1 MRKYIQDERGNVML
15 LSVCLMSVL
24 VVMFLMLMSF
34 VKAFYIKDKASSAA
48 EQASLAATAYLYE
61 KVDEAI
67 NEIDQKLFEL
77 GSVTVENGE
86 KTPTEA
92 EEVSAPTE
100 EPSAE
105 VDITAGKK
113 SLADQIAAETNKI
126 LQSSSRFTYNEA
138 RIEAIDKVLS
148 DELQGDG
155 PRQTIVED
163 ELIKALSNDALNG
176 LVQTI
181 SDVIEENGGTAAH
194 SEVQYLNGDERIEIK
209 TSSTYKPVIFESV
222 FPEEGMEVKQKGE
235 GPKVE
240 FIKHLDGFQSKPYI
254 IESSS

>member
-1 MRKYIQDERGNVML
+1 MRKYVQNERGNIML
-15 LSVCLMSVL
+15 LNVCLMSVL

-34 VKAFYIKDKASSAA
+34 VKAFYIKDQASSAA
-48 EQASLAATAYLYE
+48 EQASLAATAYFYE

-100 EPSAE
+100 ASSAE
-105 VDITAGKK
+105 VDITVGKK
-113 SLADQIAAETNKI
+113 SLADQIVAETNKI
-126 LQSSSRFTYNEA
+126 LQSSSRFTHNEA

-148 DELQGDG
+148 DELRGDS
-155 PRQTIVED
+155 PRQTIVEN
-163 ELIKALSNDALNG
+163 ELIKALNNDAING
-176 LVQTI
+176 LVQII
-181 SDVIEENGGTAAH
+181 SDLIEENGGTAVG
-194 SEVQYLNGDERIEIK
+194 SEIHYLNEENRIEIQ
-209 TSSTYKPVIFESV
+209 TSSTYKPTIFANL
-222 FPEEGMEVKQKGE
+222 FPKEGMEVKQTGE
-235 GPKVE
+235 GPKVG

-254 IESSS
+254 IE